1 MRGIKPVSTRAKWWW
16 HLRDLQQTST
26 HNLQD
31 KDTTEVLP
39 PEEYRNPPLVAPM
52 PLVVDTGPSSLLSM
66 PPPYILDPTP
76 TTTCPYSYPVPQ
88 FPQPP
93 RSYHTQ
99 VFSSAPVA
107 SLPVPFEEPPT
118 PKRVPKSRLKN
129 LLVWLNEDVDKSA

>member
-1 MRGIKPVSTRAKWWW
+1 LRGIKPVSTRAKWWW

-26 HNLQD
+26 NNLQD

-39 PEEYRNPPLVAPM
+39 PDDYRHPAVAPM